1 MDKTINMRVCGIDQ
15 GSAIITVCPTLREVK
30 CLDQI
35 LMSSARRGGIA
46 AQLKLPDDNLQAD
59 IVQVDSIMQIAFWAP
74 IQNPV
79 NCLFYGPSYTYNTVR
94 IFKTFPARCLA
105 RAVNF
110 PYRLRGNL
118 IKSLIFFFFEK

>member
-94 IFKTFPARCLA
+94 IFKTSNLPAMSTLSCH
-105 RAVNF
+105 
-110 PYRLRGNL
+110 YKHTLRHNHMHDTKL
-118 IKSLIFFFFEK
+118 Q